1 MGERKRLFLLVLI
14 MTTVSIVVAGIT
26 VYVLYGTA
34 FEQQRERL
42 VEAAQSQARLIEAI
56 ARFDAARA
64 QTNPEFY
71 PGGPTVATLS
81 QIIDA
86 HGHYKGFGETGEFTL
101 ARRTKDNIF
110 FLLRHRHFDLDQPK
124 SVPLD
129 SELAEP
135 MRRALSGL
143 SGTVIGLDYRGETVL
158 AAHEPVAELGFGI
171 VAKIDLVEIRAPFI
185 RAGLMAICA
194 ALLVVFVGAVVFL
207 RVSNPIMK
215 RLEER
220 TAELSRT
227 NQQLGLQIQE
237 RKEAEEAL
245 RKAHSELEQRVQER
259 TAELLQANEQLQ
271 QEIEERK
278 RAEEASGQTE
288 EKYRLLVQ
296 NIPSIVYKGYPDWS
310 VELFDKKIESLI
322 GYSVDD
328 FHSQRLKWSDLIVEE
343 DFEAV
348 RESFI
353 QALKTDKSYVREYKI
368 RTEAGN
374 ILWIQDR
381 GHIICD
387 DNGEIEY
394 VSGVFFDIT
403 DHKRAEEEQALLRRR
418 LEALWAIARMT
429 DASHQKLCDRVLT
442 EILDLTQ
449 SRYAFYGFFNEDES
463 MMTLHSWSEEA
474 LESCQVIDKPL
485 HFPIMEAGIWAE
497 AVRERRILIINDYKE
512 DHSKKKG
519 LPEGHVPL
527 SRLLVV
533 PVFSYDRIVALAAV
547 ANKSTDYKEE
557 DARQVDAF
565 TTNVQVIMES
575 QQSREALTKS
585 EEELRILSSQLL
597 SAQEQERGRI
607 ARELHDGIGQ
617 SLSAIKFRLEDA
629 LGQMGEDIA
638 ESSVIS
644 LNNLI
649 PIIQSTVEEVRRIT
663 MDLRPSTLDDLGI
676 LATIGWFCRE
686 FKETYA
692 TVRIE
697 KEIGLE
703 EADIPE
709 SLKTVIYRVLQEALN
724 NVAKHS
730 GADSVTVS
738 LTKKDDTIELT
749 IEDNGRGFDLNE
761 VLDID
766 SSKRGFG
773 LGSMKE
779 RIELSGG
786 SFALESTRREGTN
799 ISASWQG

>member
-14 MTTVSIVVAGIT
+14 MTTVSLVVAGIT
-26 VYVLYGTA
+26 IYVLYGTA

-56 ARFDAARA
+56 ARFNAARA
-64 QTNPEFY
+64 RTNPESY
-71 PGGPTVATLS
+71 PGGPAVATLS

-101 ARRTKDNIF
+101 ARRAGDTIF

-143 SGTVIGLDYRGETVL
+143 SGTVVGLDYRGETVL
-158 AAHEPVAELGFGI
+158 AAHEPVAELGSGI
-171 VAKIDLVEIRAPFI
+171 VAKIDLAEIRAPFI
-185 RAGLMAICA
+185 RAGLIAISA

-207 RVSNPIMK
+207 RVSNPLMI

-220 TAELSRT
+220 TAELSRM

-245 RKAHSELEQRVQER
+245 QKAHSELEQRVQER

-278 RAEEASGQTE
+278 RAEEAIGQTE

-296 NIPSIVYKGYPDWS
+296 NIPSVVYKGYPDWS

-328 FHSQRLKWSDLIVEE
+328 FHSQRLKWSDLIFEE

-348 RESFI
+348 REGFI
-353 QALKTDKSYVREYKI
+353 EALKTDKSYVREYKI

-403 DHKRAEEEQALLRRR
+403 EHKRAEEEQALLRRR
-418 LEALWAIARMT
+418 LEALWEIARMT

-449 SRYAFYGFFNEDES
+449 SRYAFYGFINEDES

-474 LESCQVIDKPL
+474 LESCQVIDRPL

-547 ANKSTDYKEE
+547 ANKPTDYKEG
-557 DARQVDAF
+557 DARQIDAF

-575 QQSREALTKS
+575 QQSKEALTKS

-597 SAQEQERGRI
+597 TAQEQERGRI

-617 SLSAIKFRLEDA
+617 SLSAIKFKIEEA
-629 LGQMGEDIA
+629 LGQLSNDVA
-638 ESSVIS
+638 ESSVKS
-644 LNNLI
+644 LTSLI

-663 MDLRPSTLDDLGI
+663 MALRPSTLDDLGI

-686 FKETYA
+686 FQETYA
-692 TVRIE
+692 TVKIE

-709 SLKTVIYRVLQEALN
+709 SLNTVIYRVLQEALN

-730 GADSVTVS
+730 GANSVTIF
-738 LTKKDDTIELT
+738 LTRRDDSIELT
-749 IEDNGRGFDLNE
+749 IKDNGRGFNLKE
-761 VLDID
+761 AFDID
-766 SSKRGFG
+766 VSKRGFG

-786 SFALESTRREGTN
+786 SFALESIRGEGTT
-799 ISASWQG
+799 IKASWQD